1 MRQGRIGALL
11 KGLLR
16 DQKGSA
22 FTEYLAIVGLFGI
35 VVGAIMTTRA
45 QTLVVDYA
53 NARDLVLLPA
63 L

>member
-1 MRQGRIGALL
+1 MQRGRIGAVLAALL
-11 KGLLR
+11 G
-16 DQKGSA
+16 DQRGST
-22 FTEYLAIVGLFGI
+22 FTEYLAIVGAFGI
-35 VVGAIMTTRA
+35 VVGAVLTTRA